1 LADPVTL
8 AQALLGFALVSG
20 LLTVV
25 PGLDTA
31 YVLRTAI
38 SRGRGHAYAAA
49 LGINA
54 GCLVWGIAAA
64 VGATAVLTASETAY
78 RALTLAGA
86 AYMVILGASMIRD
99 GFRPRSDVVDV
110 LDAPRRSPWRT
121 LLAGVGTN
129 LLNPKIGVF
138 YLATI
143 PAFIPAGAPPL
154 AMGVALA
161 VVHNVIGMAWFSLI
175 ILATGYAG
183 RWLRDARVSR
193 ITDRVTGGVLVAF
206 GSRLALSAR

>member
-1 LADPVTL
+1 MTVAH
-8 AQALLGFALVSG
+8 ALLGFALVSG
-20 LLTVV
+20 LLTIV

-54 GCLVWGIAAA
+54 GCLVWGVAAA

-86 AYMVILGASMIRD
+86 AYMVVLGVSMVRA
-99 GFRPRSDVVDV
+99 GSRPRSDVVV
-110 LDAPRRSPWRT
+110 DAPRWSPWRT
-121 LLAGVGTN
+121 FLAGLGTN

-143 PAFIPAGAPPL
+143 PAFIPAGVSPL

-161 VVHNVIGMAWFSLI
+161 VVHNVIGMAWFSVI

-193 ITDRVTGGVLVAF
+193 ITDRVTGGVLIVF
-206 GSRLALSAR
+206 GGRLALSAR